1 MVRLT
6 ASKKATDLNDVIM
19 RLLASKG
26 LDSTLICFCGMDGTN
41 AISGQR
47 KRPTALKPSYHSV
60 YINCNNHQ
68 LALCLKHMIPVV

>member
-6 ASKKATDLNDVIM
+6 ASKKATDLNDVVM

-26 LDSTLICFCGMDGTN
+26 LDSTLIRFCGMDGTN

-47 KRPTALKPSYHSV
+47 KGLQH
-60 YINCNNHQ
+60 
-68 LALCLKHMIPVV
+68 